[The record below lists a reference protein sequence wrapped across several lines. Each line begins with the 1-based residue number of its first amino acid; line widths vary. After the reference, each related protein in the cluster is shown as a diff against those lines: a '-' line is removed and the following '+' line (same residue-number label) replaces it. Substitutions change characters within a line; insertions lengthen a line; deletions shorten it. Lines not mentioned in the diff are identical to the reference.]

1 MRLHEMPSSL
11 LILIATIL
19 IQPISA
25 TPLQPEDQ
33 TPSLENLQDVQ
44 KRCSNP
50 CGYYG
55 QLCCNSNEVCYTDA
69 NNQAQCG
76 AAAGVASQSAGEV
89 VAYSTST
96 YILTD
101 ESTYTT
107 TFYSTMGA
115 VATGTSCALMC
126 GGSCCGSG
134 YYCNSNTQCAAIG
147 GSSVPYSSLYTVTTY
162 LTSTANPTAGAPLRP
177 TSSTVTTITQTGSV
191 TTTQPYNTP
200 VGTSGIILGAQSSSG
215 GGLSGGAIAG
225 IVIGVI
231 IGIIILL
238 LICLCCCAKEIL
250 ESFLGLFGLGSHA
263 RRRTEETEVIE
274 EHRHSGG
281 GRRTWY
287 GAARPSRRSR
297 TDVVEKKSGG
307 GWGGLA
313 GVAAALGGLGLLL
326 KLKRDR
332 KDNNEKSSYGYGSEY
347 YSTEYTGT
355 SASELS

>member
-1 MRLHEMPSSL
+1 MRLHDMPSGL

-19 IQPISA
+19 THPISA
-25 TPLQPEDQ
+25 TPLQLEDQ
-33 TPSLENLQDVQ
+33 TPSLENLQDVE

-55 QLCCNSNEVCYTDA
+55 QLCCASNELCYTDS

-76 AAAGVASQSAGEV
+76 AAAGGSTQTVGEV

-96 YILTD
+96 YVLTD

-107 TFYSTMGA
+107 TFYSTMA
-115 VATGTSCALMC
+115 PVETGSSCAIVC
-126 GGSCCGSG
+126 GSSCCGSG

-177 TSSTVTTITQTGSV
+177 TSSTITTITYTGSA
-191 TTTQPYNTP
+191 TTTQPYETP
-200 VGTSGIILGAQSSSG
+200 VGTSGILLGTSSSSSG

-231 IGIIILL
+231 AGIIILL
-238 LICLCCCAKEIL
+238 LLCLCCCAKGIL
-250 ESFLGLFGLGSHA
+250 DTILGIFGLGSHA
-263 RRRTEETEVIE
+263 RRRTEETEIIE
-274 EHRHSGG
+274 ERRHSGG
-281 GRRTWY
+281 RGRTWY
-287 GAARPSRRSR
+287 GASRPSRR

-326 KLKRDR
+326 KLKRNRDE
-332 KDNNEKSSYGYGSEY
+332 KNEKSSYGYGSEY
-347 YSTEYTGT
+347 YSTEYT
-355 SASELS
+355 SSSE